1 MQTDGDAQR
10 YGGCDALPPSDRT
23 EQKGKGGE
31 NEREL
36 QTDDRLVGAQIQAND
51 PVREPGPDIQQ
62 WTIFDAL
69 RQRIADE
76 LVPRTVIC
84 GGGKINSGIDEGP
97 ADLTVGA
104 AEQQRDGDAPD
115 QRDS

>member
-10 YGGCDALPPSDRT
+10 YGRCDALSPSDRT
-23 EQKGKGGE
+23 EQEDKGGE

-51 PVREPGPDIQQ
+51 SVRESGPHIQQ

-69 RQRIADE
+69 GQRIADE

-84 GGGKINSGIDEGP
+84 GGGKVNSGIDEGP
-97 ADLTVGA
+97 ADLTVDA
-104 AEQQRDGDAPD
+104 ADQPRDGGAPD